1 MSSHCREPRLKDM
14 LADSIVKAMMEADG
28 VDQRELEAEL
38 RQTATLLRATQH
50 TLRSRDLWDSAADTA
65 KSTRTTRSGQP
76 WPEERIFANAAFEI
90 ALIWPS
96 PVRRHSEVL
105 RPPTVA
111 LAPR

>member
-38 RQTATLLRATQH
+38 RQTAALLRDAAH
-50 TLRSRDLWDSAADTA
+50 AEIAGPVGYSAADTA

-76 WPEERIFANAAFEI
+76 
-90 ALIWPS
+90 
-96 PVRRHSEVL
+96 
-105 RPPTVA
+105 
-111 LAPR
+111 